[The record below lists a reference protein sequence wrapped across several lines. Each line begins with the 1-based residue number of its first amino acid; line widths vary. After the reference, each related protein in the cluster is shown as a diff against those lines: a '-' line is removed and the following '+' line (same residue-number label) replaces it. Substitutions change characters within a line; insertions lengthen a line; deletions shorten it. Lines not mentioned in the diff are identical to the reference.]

1 MTAIAAG
8 ERVRPRASRDHWAM
22 AAALVLIAAL
32 LVIFVALPLYTLLSK
47 SFESADGGFVGLAN
61 FSKFLTTPA
70 LSISI
75 SNSLQIALA
84 ASFITTSLAFVYAYA
99 ITRSQMPL
107 RPLFK
112 GLALL
117 PLLAPSLLP
126 GISLVYLFGNKGL
139 VKEWLMGE
147 SIYGPIGIVM
157 GEVFYTFPHAVMIL
171 VTALSITDG
180 RLYEAAEV
188 LGAGTVRKFFT
199 VTVPAVRY
207 GLVSAFF
214 VVFTLVVTD
223 FGIPKVIG
231 GNYNVLATDVYKQVV
246 GRNDFQMGAVVG
258 MILLLPALLAFAVD
272 RLVQRKQ
279 VALLSARAVPYTAK
293 KSPGFDFAVLAFC
306 AVVSLA
312 ILSMFA
318 MAACASFVKL
328 WPYNLELVWKHY
340 DFDLTDGG
348 SWTSFW
354 NSIEMSALTAIF
366 GTAVVFAGAYLVEKQ
381 TGFKKLRGVVQ
392 LLCMIP
398 MAVPGLVLG
407 VAYIFFFVD
416 QANPLHVL
424 YHSMAILVINTVAH
438 FYTVAHLTAVTA
450 LKQMDGEFEA
460 VSASL
465 QVPVWRT
472 FRRVTVPVAMPAILD
487 ISLYLFVSAMTTVSA
502 VVFLYSPNTTLASV
516 AVLNM
521 DDAGDVAPAAAMAM
535 MIVYTCI
542 AVRLA
547 HAVLSRA
554 VLARTQAWRRR

>member
-1 MTAIAAG
+1 MAAG
-8 ERVRPRASRDHWAM
+8 LG
-22 AAALVLIAAL
+22 LVAL
-32 LVIFVALPLYTLLSK
+32 LLIVFVGLPLYTLLSK
-47 SFESADGGFVGLAN
+47 SFENPDGGFVGLAN

-293 KSPGFDFAVLAFC
+293 ASPGFDRAMTAFC
-306 AVVSLA
+306 TVIALM
-312 ILSMFA
+312 ILSIFA
-318 MAACASFVKL
+318 MAALASFVKL
-328 WPYNLELVWKHY
+328 WPYNLEFVWKHY

-354 NSIEMSALTAIF
+354 NSIEMAALTAIF
-366 GTAVVFAGAYLVEKQ
+366 GTAVVFGGAYLVEKQ
-381 TGFKKLRGVVQ
+381 TGFKRLRSGVQ

-416 QANPLHVL
+416 QANPLHFL
-424 YHSMAILVINTVAH
+424 YHSMAILVVNTVAH

-472 FRRVTVPVAMPAILD
+472 FRRVTVPLAMPAILD
-487 ISLYLFVSAMTTVSA
+487 ISLYLFVNAMTTVSA

-542 AVRLA
+542 VVRLA
-547 HAVLSRA
+547 HAALSRA
-554 VLARTQAWRRR
+554 VLVRTQAWRRH